1 MNNNDHNVK
10 SNKEPRP
17 PKACGWMAEFEN
29 EHDLL
34 HAAEKVR
41 DAGYTKTDAFT
52 PFPVHGI
59 DHALGIKPT
68 ILPFI
73 VLCAGLTGLFT
84 ALLMQWWMNGVDY
97 KYIISGKPFGITPA
111 SIPVSFEL
119 TILFSAFTSVL
130 GMLAL
135 NGLPRFS
142 NPVFTNA
149 KFDRATNDRF
159 FLYVDATD
167 KYYNRESVR
176 ELLSSVH
183 ANSLDEVTEDS
194 TPSELPRWI
203 LLGALLIML
212 AGLIPAAIV
221 LNMRASFSDLPRW
234 HVFFDMDFQPKKKP
248 QQTTTIFKDGRTMR
262 PQVPGTISRGQ
273 LDQQDPF
280 YLGYDPMKVTSIDAE
295 KQIYVS
301 TVDSLAVDSVA
312 NVAAL
317 SSTPSGTVQPPAG
330 SPAAGS
336 PAAGTPAAGAAP
348 VLPFLEKLP
357 IEANE
362 ANIKLGKTKYEI
374 YCSACHGYS
383 GYGDGLVSKRAASL
397 AQDTWTPPSSLHL
410 DRIQKQPVG
419 QIFHTI
425 SKGQGKMASYAS
437 SITPQERWSIVLY
450 VRALQRSR
458 NANIDDVPVDQR
470 GSLTDPIP
478 SQTK

>member
-1 MNNNDHNVK
+1 MNNNEHNVK

-73 VLCAGLTGLFT
+73 VLCAGLTGLCT

-142 NPVFTNA
+142 NPVFTSA

-167 KYYNRESVR
+167 KYYNRESVK

-183 ANSLDEVTEDS
+183 ANSLDEVIEDS
-194 TPSELPRWI
+194 TSSELPRWI
-203 LLGALLIML
+203 LLGALLIVL

-280 YLGYDPMKVTSIDAE
+280 YLGYDPLKVKTTSIDGE

-301 TVDSLAVDSVA
+301 TGDSVA
-312 NVAAL
+312 NVSAISPA
-317 SSTPSGTVQPPAG
+317 VQPP
-330 SPAAGS
+330 
-336 PAAGTPAAGAAP
+336 AGTPAAGAPAAAATP
-348 VLPFLEKLP
+348 ALPFLEKLP

-362 ANIKLGKTKYEI
+362 ENIKLGKAKYEI

-383 GYGDGLVSKRAASL
+383 GFGDGLVSKRAASL

-458 NANIDDVPVDQR
+458 NANIEDVPVDQR
-470 GSLTDPIP
+470 GSLTTPAP
-478 SQTK
+478 PQTK

>member
-280 YLGYDPMKVTSIDAE
+280 YLGYDPMKVTSIDAK

-301 TVDSLAVDSVA
+301 TVDSVAVDSVA
-312 NVAAL
+312 KVSAL
-317 SSTPSGTVQPPAG
+317 SSALGGSIQPP
-330 SPAAGS
+330 AGS

>member
-1 MNNNDHNVK
+1 
-10 SNKEPRP
+10 
-17 PKACGWMAEFEN
+17 MAEFEN

-262 PQVPGTISRGQ
+262 PQVPETISRGQ

-280 YLGYDPMKVTSIDAE
+280 YLGYDPMKVTSFDTE

-301 TVDSLAVDSVA
+301 TVDSVAVDSVA
-312 NVAAL
+312 KVSAL
-317 SSTPSGTVQPPAG
+317 SSALGGSVQPP
-330 SPAAGS
+330 AGS

-397 AQDTWTPPSSLHL
+397 AQDTWAPPSSLHL

-470 GSLTDPIP
+470 GSLTGPVP

>member
-1 MNNNDHNVK
+1 
-10 SNKEPRP
+10 
-17 PKACGWMAEFEN
+17 MAEFEN

-73 VLCAGLTGLFT
+73 VLCAGLTGLCT

-167 KYYNRESVR
+167 KYYNRESVK

-280 YLGYDPMKVTSIDAE
+280 YLGYDPMKVSSFDAD

-301 TVDSLAVDSVA
+301 TVDSVA
-312 NVAAL
+312 NASAL
-317 SSTPSGTVQPPAG
+317 NSALSGTVQPPAG
-330 SPAAGS
+330 T
-336 PAAGTPAAGAAP
+336 PAAGTSAAGAPP

-362 ANIKLGKTKYEI
+362 ENIKLGKTKYEI

-458 NANIDDVPVDQR
+458 NANIEDVPVDQR
-470 GSLTDPIP
+470 GSLTDPVP

>member
-1 MNNNDHNVK
+1 
-10 SNKEPRP
+10 
-17 PKACGWMAEFEN
+17 MAEFEN

-73 VLCAGLTGLFT
+73 VLCAGLTGLCT

-167 KYYNRESVR
+167 KYYNRESVK

-280 YLGYDPMKVTSIDAE
+280 YLGYDPMKVTSTDME

-301 TVDSLAVDSVA
+301 TVDSVA
-312 NVAAL
+312 NASAL
-317 SSTPSGTVQPPAG
+317 SGAVQPPAG
-330 SPAAGS
+330 T
-336 PAAGTPAAGAAP
+336 PAAGTPASGAPP

-362 ANIKLGKTKYEI
+362 DNIKLGKTKYEI

-458 NANIDDVPVDQR
+458 NANIEDVPVDQR
-470 GSLTDPIP
+470 GSLTDPVP

>member
-59 DHALGIKPT
+59 DHALGIKT
-68 ILPFI
+68 KILPFI
-73 VLCAGLTGLFT
+73 VLCAGLTGLCT

-167 KYYNRESVR
+167 KYYNRESVK

-280 YLGYDPMKVTSIDAE
+280 YLGYDPMKVSSIDAD

-301 TVDSLAVDSVA
+301 TVDSVA
-312 NVAAL
+312 NASAL
-317 SSTPSGTVQPPAG
+317 NSALSGTVQPP
-330 SPAAGS
+330 SGS
-336 PAAGTPAAGAAP
+336 PAAGTPAAGAPP

-362 ANIKLGKTKYEI
+362 ENIKLGKTKYEI

-458 NANIDDVPVDQR
+458 NANIEDVPVDQR
-470 GSLTDPIP
+470 GSLTDPVP

>member
-73 VLCAGLTGLFT
+73 VLCAGLTGLCT

-167 KYYNRESVR
+167 KYYNRESVK

-212 AGLIPAAIV
+212 AGLIPAAII

-280 YLGYDPMKVTSIDAE
+280 YLGYDPMKVTSTDTE

-301 TVDSLAVDSVA
+301 TVDSVA
-312 NVAAL
+312 NVSAL
-317 SSTPSGTVQPPAG
+317 AGAVQPPAG
-330 SPAAGS
+330 T
-336 PAAGTPAAGAAP
+336 PAAGTPAAGAPP

-357 IEANE
+357 IEATE
-362 ANIKLGKTKYEI
+362 ENIKLGKTKYEI

-458 NANIDDVPVDQR
+458 NANIEDVPVDQR
-470 GSLTDPIP
+470 GSLTDPVP

>member
-1 MNNNDHNVK
+1 
-10 SNKEPRP
+10 
-17 PKACGWMAEFEN
+17 MAEFEN

-73 VLCAGLTGLFT
+73 VLCAGLTGLCT

-167 KYYNRESVR
+167 KYYNRESVK

-280 YLGYDPMKVTSIDAE
+280 YLGYDPMKVSSIDAD

-301 TVDSLAVDSVA
+301 TVDSVA
-312 NVAAL
+312 NASAL
-317 SSTPSGTVQPPAG
+317 NSALSGTVQPP
-330 SPAAGS
+330 SGS
-336 PAAGTPAAGAAP
+336 PAAGTPAAGAPP

-362 ANIKLGKTKYEI
+362 ENIKLGKTKYEI

-458 NANIDDVPVDQR
+458 NANIEDVPVDQR
-470 GSLTDPIP
+470 GSLTDPVP

>member
-10 SNKEPRP
+10 SNNEPRP

-295 KQIYVS
+295 KKIYVS
-301 TVDSLAVDSVA
+301 TVDSVA
-312 NVAAL
+312 NLSAL
-317 SSTPSGTVQPPAG
+317 NSSPSGSVQPPAG
-330 SPAAGS
+330 TPATGTAT
-336 PAAGTPAAGAAP
+336 AGTPATGTAP

-362 ANIKLGKTKYEI
+362 ENIKLGKTKYEI

-397 AQDTWTPPSSLHL
+397 AQDTWAPPSSLHL

-470 GSLTDPIP
+470 GSLTGPVP

>member
-73 VLCAGLTGLFT
+73 VLCAGLTGLCT

-167 KYYNRESVR
+167 KYYNRESVK

-280 YLGYDPMKVTSIDAE
+280 YLGYDPMKVSSVDAD

-301 TVDSLAVDSVA
+301 TVDSVA
-312 NVAAL
+312 NASAL
-317 SSTPSGTVQPPAG
+317 NSALSGTVQPPAG
-330 SPAAGS
+330 T
-336 PAAGTPAAGAAP
+336 PAAGTSAAGAPP

-362 ANIKLGKTKYEI
+362 ENIKLGKTKYEI

-458 NANIDDVPVDQR
+458 NANIEDVPVDQR
-470 GSLTDPIP
+470 GSLTDPVP

>member
-73 VLCAGLTGLFT
+73 VLCAGLTGLCT

-167 KYYNRESVR
+167 KYYNRESVK

-280 YLGYDPMKVTSIDAE
+280 YLGYDPMKVSSIDAD

-301 TVDSLAVDSVA
+301 TVDSVA
-312 NVAAL
+312 NASALNSAL
-317 SSTPSGTVQPPAG
+317 SGAVQPPAG
-330 SPAAGS
+330 TPAAGS
-336 PAAGTPAAGAAP
+336 PAAGAPP

-362 ANIKLGKTKYEI
+362 ENIKLGKTKYEI

-458 NANIDDVPVDQR
+458 NANIEDVPVDQR
-470 GSLTDPIP
+470 GSLTDPVP

>member
-1 MNNNDHNVK
+1 
-10 SNKEPRP
+10 
-17 PKACGWMAEFEN
+17 MAEFEN

-73 VLCAGLTGLFT
+73 VLCAGLTGLCT

-183 ANSLDEVTEDS
+183 ANSLDEVSEDS

-280 YLGYDPMKVTSIDAE
+280 YLGYDPMRVTSIDAE
-295 KQIYVS
+295 KKIYVS
-301 TVDSLAVDSVA
+301 TVDSVA
-312 NVAAL
+312 NASAL
-317 SSTPSGTVQPPAG
+317 SSAPSGTVQPP
-330 SPAAGS
+330 AGS

-397 AQDTWTPPSSLHL
+397 AQDTWAPPSSLHL

-470 GSLTDPIP
+470 GSLTGPVP

>member
-73 VLCAGLTGLFT
+73 VLCAGLTGLCT

-203 LLGALLIML
+203 LLGALLIVL

-280 YLGYDPMKVTSIDAE
+280 YLGYDPMKVTSIDTE

-301 TVDSLAVDSVA
+301 TVDSVSNLSALGSVA
-312 NVAAL
+312 
-317 SSTPSGTVQPPAG
+317 QPPAG
-330 SPAAGS
+330 T
-336 PAAGTPAAGAAP
+336 PAAGTPATGAAP

-362 ANIKLGKTKYEI
+362 ENIKLGKAKYEI

-437 SITPQERWSIVLY
+437 SITPKERWSIVLY

-470 GSLTDPIP
+470 GSLTDPVP

>member
-1 MNNNDHNVK
+1 MNNNEHNVK
-10 SNKEPRP
+10 STKEPRP
-17 PKACGWMAEFEN
+17 PRAWGWMAEFEN

-73 VLCAGLTGLFT
+73 VLCAGLTGLLT

-135 NGLPRFS
+135 NGLPKFS

-167 KYYNRESVR
+167 KYYNRESVK

-183 ANSLDEVTEDS
+183 PNSLDEVMEDS

-203 LLGALLIML
+203 LLGSLLIVL

-280 YLGYDPMKVTSIDAE
+280 YLGYDPLKVKTTSTDGE

-301 TVDSLAVDSVA
+301 TGDSVS
-312 NVAAL
+312 NVSAISPA
-317 SSTPSGTVQPPAG
+317 VQPPAG
-330 SPAAGS
+330 T
-336 PAAGTPAAGAAP
+336 PAAGTPATGATPA
-348 VLPFLEKLP
+348 LPFLEKLP
-357 IEANE
+357 IEVNE
-362 ANIKLGKTKYEI
+362 ENIKLGKAKYEI

-383 GYGDGLVSKRAASL
+383 GFGDGLVSKRAASL

-458 NANIDDVPVDQR
+458 NANIEDVPVDQR
-470 GSLTDPIP
+470 GSLTEPAP

>member
-1 MNNNDHNVK
+1 
-10 SNKEPRP
+10 
-17 PKACGWMAEFEN
+17 MAEFEN

-73 VLCAGLTGLFT
+73 VLCAGLTGLCT

-301 TVDSLAVDSVA
+301 TVDSVAVDSVS

-317 SSTPSGTVQPPAG
+317 SGTVQPPAT
-330 SPAAGS
+330 
-336 PAAGTPAAGAAP
+336 GTPAAGSAP

-470 GSLTDPIP
+470 GSLTDPVP